1 MSSLMGWVTG
11 NPPERRTNLWFLTD
25 KDGNT
30 WKHEHMG
37 GNEWVRMKVNGQP
50 LDEHGNP
57 CPYAKVQRITNGD
70 MVEIARVRPATTY
83 NDTPREEFAEGM
95 TRFRDGHRAELW
107 QNNRVLYGILK
118 DADQREINKTHP
130 PGKDKKPSHI
140 RAADGTIVANT
151 AAAQAEIKKLEI

>member
-1 MSSLMGWVTG
+1 
-11 NPPERRTNLWFLTD
+11 
-25 KDGNT
+25 
-30 WKHEHMG
+30 
-37 GNEWVRMKVNGQP
+37 
-50 LDEHGNP
+50 
-57 CPYAKVQRITNGD
+57 

-118 DADQREINKTHP
+118 DADQREINKAHP